1 MDLRR
6 LPELFCG
13 FAWRR
18 LTAPTLYPVACAPQA
33 WASATVFALLQA
45 CLGLGFDQGA
55 DGIRFD
61 RPVLPDFLDQLHLRG
76 VSTKDGVADVLLRR
90 YGADVAV
97 NITRRQGNVP
107 IMVLR

>member
-1 MDLRR
+1 
-6 LPELFCG
+6 
-13 FAWRR
+13 
-18 LTAPTLYPVACAPQA
+18 
-33 WASATVFALLQA
+33 
-45 CLGLGFDQGA
+45 
-55 DGIRFD
+55 
-61 RPVLPDFLDQLHLRG
+61 VLPDFLDQLHLRG